1 MTSFACPVHMT
12 GVVILEAVLIT
23 LSLLLITATA
33 LPFIRRDEWWIRMFD
48 FPRMQIAL
56 GGVVTVALYL
66 PLWDAKNVTLSVILA
81 LLVLCVL
88 YQGYMM
94 YPYTVLAAKQVLSS
108 DRHNTHSSLSL
119 LISNVL
125 QNNRK
130 ADRYLKMVKE
140 ADPDILLAVETN
152 TWWTEQ
158 LQGLNE
164 KYPYVIKYPL
174 DNCYGMLLYS
184 RLKLIDPDIKF
195 LVDDDIPSI
204 HTGVELRSGERIALH
219 CLHPRPPHPPT
230 DQDTTERDAELLIV
244 GRVVK
249 KTDEPVLVAGD
260 LNDVAWS
267 YTTKLFQKISGLL
280 DPRIG
285 RGMYNTF
292 DATNP
297 LFRWPL
303 DHVFHSNHFKLIAL
317 KRLPPFGSDHFPIYI
332 ELSYEREAE
341 AQQPEPSATGEER
354 AEAAEKIDKVEPK
367 AEV

>member
-1 MTSFACPVHMT
+1 MK
-12 GVVILEAVLIT
+12 GVVILEAVLVT
-23 LSLLLITATA
+23 LSLFFIAATA
-33 LPFIRRDEWWIRMFD
+33 LPFIRSDEWWIRMFD

-66 PLWDAKNVTLSVILA
+66 PVGNTENVTTSVILA

-94 YPYTVLAAKQVLSS
+94 YPYTFLAAKQVRSS
-108 DRHNTHSSLSL
+108 ERGTGDSGLSL

-125 QNNRK
+125 RDNRN
-130 ADRYLKMVKE
+130 AGRYLEIVKE
-140 ADPDILLAVETN
+140 ADPDVLLAVETDA
-152 TWWTEQ
+152 WWVEQ
-158 LQGLNE
+158 LQGLDE
-164 KYPYVIKYPL
+164 KYRYVVKYPL

-195 LVDDDIPSI
+195 LVEGDIPSI
-204 HTGVELRSGERIALH
+204 HTGVELRSKERVALH

-230 DQDTTERDAELLIV
+230 DQDATERDAELLIV
-244 GRVVK
+244 GRAVK
-249 KTDEPVLVAGD
+249 ERDEPALVAGD

-297 LFRWPL
+297 LCRWPL
-303 DHVFHSNHFKLIAL
+303 DHVFHSNHFKLTAL
-317 KRLPPFGSDHFPIYI
+317 KRLPYFGSDHFPMYI
-332 ELSYEREAE
+332 KLSYEPEAE
-341 AQQPEPSATGEER
+341 GQQPEPSATDEER
-354 AEAAEKIDKVEPK
+354 AEAAEKIDKGGQKEKV
-367 AEV
+367 

>member
-1 MTSFACPVHMT
+1 MT
-12 GVVILEAVLIT
+12 GIVILKAVLIT
-23 LSLLLITATA
+23 LSLFFITATA

-48 FPRMQIAL
+48 FPRTQIAL
-56 GGVVTVALYL
+56 GGVVIVALHL
-66 PLWDAKNVTLSVILA
+66 LLWKAESVTTSVILV

-94 YPYTVLAAKQVLSS
+94 YPYTFLAAKQVLSS
-108 DRHNTHSSLSL
+108 DRYKVDSSLSL

-125 QNNRK
+125 RDNCN
-130 ADRYLKMVKE
+130 AGRYLEIVKE

-152 TWWTEQ
+152 AWWIEQ
-158 LQGLNE
+158 LQGLDE
-164 KYPYVIKYPL
+164 KYRYVVKYPL

-184 RLKLIDPDIKF
+184 RLKLINPDIKF
-195 LVDDDIPSI
+195 LVEGDIPSI
-204 HTGVELRSGERIALH
+204 HTGVELRSRERIALH
-219 CLHPRPPHPPT
+219 CLHPRPPHPFA

-244 GRVVK
+244 GRAVK
-249 KTDEPVLVAGD
+249 ERDEPALVAGD

-303 DHVFHSNHFKLIAL
+303 DHVFHSNHFKLITL
-317 KRLPPFGSDHFPIYI
+317 KRLPYFGSDHFPIYI
-332 ELSYEREAE
+332 ELSYELEAE
-341 AQQPEPSATGEER
+341 VQQPEPSVTGEER
-354 AEAAEKIDKVEPK
+354 AEAAEKIDKGEQKEKV
-367 AEV
+367 